1 MLILNE
7 FQIGLVTGFIKS
19 KNLSCP
25 LCKGQYLVQPEILE
39 LKFLDENE
47 GKSLVI
53 GGPEQLRLPVVGIV
67 CQGCHSY
74 FFISAVKLGLFP
86 SIEEIRQKE
95 NGQEESQEQKPID
108 KMIIN

>member
-53 GGPEQLRLPVVGIV
+53 GGPDKPRLPVVGII
-67 CQGCHSY
+67 CQCCYSY

-86 SIEEIRQKE
+86 SIEEIKQKE
-95 NGQEESQEQKPID
+95 NEQDESQEQKQID
-108 KMIIN
+108 KIVIN

>member
-53 GGPEQLRLPVVGIV
+53 GGPDKPRLPVVGII
-67 CQGCHSY
+67 CQCCYSY

-86 SIEEIRQKE
+86 SIEEIKQKE
-95 NGQEESQEQKPID
+95 NEKT
-108 KMIIN
+108 KAKNKNRLTK